1 MFRGRLTRSFFS
13 LWLLAL
19 IIIPTH
25 STAAPPLHRWSALY
39 GDIAFQRGVA
49 AATDPGGN
57 LLVTGFVQGTTNF
70 GGGGLASAGSN
81 DVAVAKFS
89 PLGVHQWSKLFGDAN
104 SQVPTGIASD
114 ASSNVYVV
122 GTFRGGINFG
132 GGVMTSAGDEDIF
145 VAKLNPSG
153 GFLWSKRFGDSNFQY
168 CSDVVIDAAGNV
180 IITGRFRGTVNF
192 GGSNLTAPLG
202 NTDDYV
208 AKFDGNGAHLWS
220 IRMPS
225 KQAFHNYLAVDG
237 SGNIYM
243 HGTFTT
249 SIDLG
254 AGPVASMGDSDI
266 FLARFD
272 ASGVHQWSQRFGDAR
287 PQVASGIAS
296 DNAGNLYVVGRFGG
310 TTNLGGP
317 PLVAPDDLNIYVAKF
332 NSSGTHQ
339 WSHGYGDAAEQTGT
353 AVTLDAAGNP
363 WFSGYFDGS
372 IDLGGG
378 VLTTAGTYDL
388 FVAQFDPNGN
398 HICSGRYGDLEIQW
412 GTGMAANQFGDVFMT
427 GSIYDSV
434 DFGGGWMSSAG
445 DEDFFIAD
453 FGSISTGVGDTPA
466 RSALSISCYPNPF
479 NPETTIRYYVPSQ
492 GRIAVEIY
500 DARGARVTTLLD
512 SVSEAGWF
520 ERSWNGVDARGRAV
534 GSGVYFA
541 RITHTSG
548 TRVHKLTLLK

>member
-1 MFRGRLTRSFFS
+1 MFHGRLTRSFFS

-19 IIIPTH
+19 LIPTL

-39 GDIAFQRGVA
+39 GDIALQRGVA

-70 GGGGLASAGSN
+70 GGGGLTSAGTN
-81 DVAVAKFS
+81 DVVIAKFS
-89 PLGVHQWSKLFGDAN
+89 PLGVHQWSKIFGDAN
-104 SQVPTGIASD
+104 SQAPTGIASD

-153 GFLWSKRFGDSNFQY
+153 GFLWNKRFGDASFQY

-208 AKFDGNGAHLWS
+208 AKFDGNGTHLWS
-220 IRMPS
+220 VRMPS

-237 SGNIYM
+237 SGNIYL
-243 HGTFTT
+243 HGTFMT

-254 AGPVASMGDSDI
+254 GGPMASMGDWDI

-272 ASGVHQWSQRFGDAR
+272 ASGVHQWSQRFGDAT

-296 DNAGNLYVVGRFGG
+296 DNAGSLYVVGRFGG

-339 WSHGYGDAAEQTGT
+339 WSHGYGDAAEQIGS

-388 FVAQFDPNGN
+388 FVAQFDPSGN

-434 DFGGGWMSSAG
+434 DFGGGWLSSSG

-453 FGSISTGVGDTPA
+453 FGSTVTAIGDTPA
-466 RSALSISCYPNPF
+466 RAALSISCYPNPF
-479 NPETTIRYYVPSQ
+479 NPETTITYTLPAN
-492 GRIAVEIY
+492 GRATIVVY
-500 DARGARVTTLLD
+500 DAKGASVNTLFDGEQQAGTHVVQWSGLD
-512 SVSEAGWF
+512 AAGY
-520 ERSWNGVDARGRAV
+520 RA
-534 GSGVYFA
+534 GSGVYF
-541 RITHTSG
+541 
-548 TRVHKLTLLK
+548 TRVVFGALTRSFKIVLLK